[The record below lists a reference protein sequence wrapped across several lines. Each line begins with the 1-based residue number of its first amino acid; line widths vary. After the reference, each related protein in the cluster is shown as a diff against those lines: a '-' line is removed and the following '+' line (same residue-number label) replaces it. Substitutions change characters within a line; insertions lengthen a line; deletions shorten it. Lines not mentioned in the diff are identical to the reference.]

1 MEPEVVTTVATEIK
15 PNDPNANDSN
25 EEMESAKERI
35 RKEKEALKRQ
45 RLEEEETKKQQE
57 KERLLHMSPTKH
69 KEQAGGGE
77 PADLETR
84 KRRETVK
91 KVTWK
96 IIYCFW

>member
-1 MEPEVVTTVATEIK
+1 
-15 PNDPNANDSN
+15 
-25 EEMESAKERI
+25 MESAKERI
-35 RKEKEALKRQ
+35 RKEKEALK

-69 KEQAGGGE
+69 KEAAGGGE

-91 KVTWK
+91 KVT
-96 IIYCFW
+96 